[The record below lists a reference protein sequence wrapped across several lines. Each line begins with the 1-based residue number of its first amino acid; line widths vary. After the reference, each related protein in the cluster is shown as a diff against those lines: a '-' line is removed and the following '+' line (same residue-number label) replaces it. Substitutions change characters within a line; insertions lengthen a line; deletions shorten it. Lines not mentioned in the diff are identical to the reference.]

1 MREHPVVCFFT
12 FTSSPACRNV
22 MCNSELGVKVLPI
35 SLHHLGEHFSGIS
48 DGSKKVG
55 EECELGV
62 RVGEGGE
69 DAKAFTPTCLPV
81 RRIGKGGEG

>member
-1 MREHPVVCFFT
+1 MRAHPVVCFFA

-22 MCNSELGVKVLPI
+22 VCNSELGVKVLPI
-35 SLHHLGEHFSGIS
+35 SLHLLGEHLSGIS

-55 EECELGV
+55 EERELGV

-69 DAKAFTPTCLPV
+69 DAKAFTSTYLPI
-81 RRIGKGGEG
+81 RRIG

>member
-1 MREHPVVCFFT
+1 MRAYPVVCFFA

-22 MCNSELGVKVLPI
+22 VCNSELGVKVLHS
-35 SLHHLGEHFSGIS
+35 SLHLLGEQLSGIS

-55 EECELGV
+55 EERELGV

-69 DAKAFTPTCLPV
+69 DAKAFTPTCLPI
-81 RRIGKGGEG
+81 RRIG

>member
-1 MREHPVVCFFT
+1 MRAYPVVCFFA

-22 MCNSELGVKVLPI
+22 MCNSELGVKVLHS
-35 SLHHLGEHFSGIS
+35 SLHLLGEQLSGIS

-55 EECELGV
+55 EERELGV

-69 DAKAFTPTCLPV
+69 DAKAFTSTYLPI
-81 RRIGKGGEG
+81 RRIG